1 MPFGGVARGERLL
14 APSKKAAPRGA
25 RPPRPAAIP
34 FPPHA
39 LARGG
44 LRQPRPRRLF
54 VDVSGL
60 ELEQVE
66 HAPRQVEEATRE
78 LGVQD
83 LALLHGH
90 LAVRPTYVAAD
101 HAPFQGDDGGAF
113 ASERDWLHL
122 FSPRL
127 TVPSPSARPRFGSNI
142 YSALASPCPPLRL
155 RHVSAPTSF

>member
-1 MPFGGVARGERLL
+1 
-14 APSKKAAPRGA
+14 
-25 RPPRPAAIP
+25 AIAFHLP
-34 FPPHA
+34 A

-54 VDVSGL
+54 VEVPAL

-90 LAVRPTYVAAD
+90 LAVPPTYTAAD
-101 HAPFQGDDGGAF
+101 HAPFQGGDGGAF

-127 TVPSPSARPRFGSNI
+127 TVPSPAARPRFGSNI
-142 YSALASPCPPLRL
+142 YSALASPCPHLRL
-155 RHVSAPTSF
+155 GHVSARTSFDPLARLF